1 MRLHLHVCEAGARRD
16 RPLIHLLR
24 GMPWAC
30 VAGQHWLY
38 ARVLVAFQLGV
49 YYHDFYNYVLLSS
62 DNSSNKSK
70 EAAKSCSVSR
80 MNLEL
85 KWEILAEEQREAAVL
100 PSAVRLLHRL
110 LHLPGV
116 PACGRKGGNNRLYA
130 VF

>member
-1 MRLHLHVCEAGARRD
+1 MSARLVRVETGLLFTYSEACLGPVLQASTGFT
-16 RPLIHLLR
+16 LEF
-24 GMPWAC
+24 WAPFS
-30 VAGQHWLY
+30 WE
-38 ARVLVAFQLGV
+38 FTIMI
-49 YYHDFYNYVLLSS
+49 FNYVLLSS
-62 DNSSNKSK
+62 DDSSNKSK

-116 PACGRKGGNNRLYA
+116 PGLWEKRGKQ
-130 VF
+130 